1 MSKITL
7 SESLTP
13 HQDRQDSEKI
23 THIKTDNDE
32 NDNDFKRLTLYTNHP
47 VTDEETYWEFDKQ
60 SSNTLITK
68 ESDGSY
74 SLETE
79 ELDYVKELW
88 EVSEWKNSLFRT
100 WKIAEENVDISSEW
114 IDEVNIIPIN
124 GAMWDEIYV
133 NKICAKKDYTMGCV
147 GEEEEEINALI
158 AKINEKFSN
167 QPNFK
172 SSPYN
177 ILGTYRDNHTLRP
190 PYTTYNTVTFYE
202 MYYKKADFN
211 QLLTTFKVPDH
222 SYSYRFWYGLKYDLD
237 NSKRF
242 LKIVIKD
249 TKETSNYQECP
260 NSFIPRPSLP
270 PAEDVY
276 FAKMYT
282 EEGVEA
288 DEYDVFFTTTPTIM
302 KKHCEKHSLD
312 FPLPDNKINDYVW
325 CFGIVYDK
333 NTLAVKQVKGYVK
346 IPQNAENW
354 INWGS

>member
-133 NKICAKKDYTMGCV
+133 NKICAKKAVSYTH
-147 GEEEEEINALI
+147 L
-158 AKINEKFSN
+158 
-167 QPNFK
+167 
-172 SSPYN
+172 
-177 ILGTYRDNHTLRP
+177 TL
-190 PYTTYNTVTFYE
+190 
-202 MYYKKADFN
+202 
-211 QLLTTFKVPDH
+211 
-222 SYSYRFWYGLKYDLD
+222 
-237 NSKRF
+237 
-242 LKIVIKD
+242 
-249 TKETSNYQECP
+249 
-260 NSFIPRPSLP
+260 
-270 PAEDVY
+270 
-276 FAKMYT
+276 
-282 EEGVEA
+282 
-288 DEYDVFFTTTPTIM
+288 PTIY
-302 KKHCEKHSLD
+302 S
-312 FPLPDNKINDYVW
+312 V
-325 CFGIVYDK
+325 
-333 NTLAVKQVKGYVK
+333 
-346 IPQNAENW
+346 
-354 INWGS
+354 